1 MSKLDLTNL
10 TTGGITPSYVSVDIA
25 AARWASATG
34 PFADGSPPAHCPPAS
49 CRAMG
54 CVLPSQ
60 TSRNSASRC
69 VRIAVGHTSVAAAAS
84 PTRPQEYPRS
94 APLHRQQN
102 LPDQSRFRFRNCGRC
117 DLGGDPPG
125 DRRECLVTGP

>member
-49 CRAMG
+49 CRAVD
-54 CVLPSQ
+54 CVLPWPI
-60 TSRNSASRC
+60 SRRSVSRC
-69 VRIAVGHTSVAAAAS
+69 AQIAAGHTAARPGSADRMDDHLRDQAVAGSS
-84 PTRPQEYPRS
+84 PVS
-94 APLHRQQN
+94 H
-102 LPDQSRFRFRNCGRC
+102 PDAENR
-117 DLGGDPPG
+117 L
-125 DRRECLVTGP
+125 

>member
-34 PFADGSPPAHCPPAS
+34 PFADGSPPAHCP
-49 CRAMG
+49 
-54 CVLPSQ
+54 
-60 TSRNSASRC
+60 
-69 VRIAVGHTSVAAAAS
+69 IAVGHTSVAAAAS